1 MNRRL
6 IRRIAFVVLALL
18 GFAQASFALAG
29 CVMDRGG
36 MVAMASTGDCCDE
49 TPQFEALPQLKNDCH
64 AHCTA
69 DLQLMG
75 ERAVLVQASAD
86 VLVYLLPQRIVPYPA
101 APPPARF
108 IPPRILLHSYLI

>member
-6 IRRIAFVVLALL
+6 IRRIAFVILALL

-36 MVAMASTGDCCDE
+36 MAAMASTGDCCGG
-49 TPQFEALPQLKNDCH
+49 TPQFEALPQLKNGCL

-69 DLQLMG
+69 DLQVTG
-75 ERAVLVQASAD
+75 EPAGLVQASAD
-86 VLVYLLPQRIVPYPA
+86 VLVYLVPPRTVPYPA
-101 APPPARF
+101 APPPARV

>member
-1 MNRRL
+1 M
-6 IRRIAFVVLALL
+6 LALL

-36 MVAMASTGDCCDE
+36 MAAMASTGDCCGE
-49 TPQFEALPQLKNDCH
+49 TPQFEALPQLKNDCR

-69 DLQLMG
+69 DLQLSG
-75 ERAVLVQASAD
+75 ESAGLVQASAD
-86 VLVYLLPQRIVPYPA
+86 VLVYLLPPRIVPYPA
-101 APPPARF
+101 AAPPARV